1 MDSEKEKRASYE
13 NTSLPM
19 ETLQRKGHR
28 NTMPPPVWTWSTRPS
43 NDYAVHHYGSVKI
56 TPCFDT
62 YTSGVPKW
70 ISSAAGR
77 DGSCD
82 AVVWLLSSTP
92 TTKHPHPL
100 THPIIPTPSP
110 DQDMEAPHFSLTLQS
125 AIPLSLTLSSLTQSA
140 SPSAAL
146 QRARGDST
154 DTVPRRVSSVGTWP
168 LMTMAVPLS
177 LG

>member
-43 NDYAVHHYGSVKI
+43 NDYAVHHYGSVNI
-56 TPCFDT
+56 TPCFNT

-82 AVVWLLSSTP
+82 AVVWLSSSTP

-100 THPIIPTPSP
+100 THPMIPTPSP
-110 DQDMEAPHFSLTLQS
+110 GEDMETPHFSLTLHS
-125 AIPLSLTLSSLTQSA
+125 AIPLSLTLSSPLRRVA
-140 SPSAAL
+140 KGK
-146 QRARGDST
+146 GDST

-168 LMTMAVPLS
+168 LMTMAAPLN